1 MTATCQD
8 DVALA
13 VEVLARH
20 WPRPGEGRH
29 GAYLDL
35 VGGLFH
41 ASVCEETIEEV
52 VRQLVRA
59 TDDEGRSVP
68 FRRVCE

>member
-1 MTATCQD
+1 MAEREQIKKQ
-8 DVALA
+8 AP
-13 VEVLARH
+13 ARS
-20 WPRPGEGRH
+20 
-29 GAYLDL
+29 D
-35 VGGLFH
+35 
-41 ASVCEETIEEV
+41 EETIEEV